1 MRTIVETKEVYT
13 YDELSDSAKQTV
25 KDWYLAE
32 RSYFGDFDE
41 MVTEDLR
48 SIFGDNMLDVQY
60 SLGYSQG
67 DGLNIYGKINAKKI
81 LDFMGSD
88 VAGELSKKYSNVLSD
103 DDKNKI
109 RQWCNE
115 YGDIHYDSVG
125 IIIVPK
131 NPSRYSYC
139 VSDMIEFAGDWATEL
154 HYYGIEDNDA
164 LFRFEQVCR
173 DLFNELCNM
182 YEKWGYEYFYEISDE
197 DLNDELCGMGME
209 FLEDGE
215 LYND

>member
-1 MRTIVETKEVYT
+1 MRTIIETKEVYT
-13 YDELSDSAKQTV
+13 YDELSDSAKQAV
-25 KDWYLAE
+25 KDWYLTE

-88 VAGELSKKYSNVLSD
+88 VAGELSKKYSNVLSN

-109 RQWCNE
+109 RQWCDK

-125 IIIVPK
+125 IIMVPK
-131 NPSRYSYC
+131 NPYRYSYC
-139 VSDMIEFAGDWATEL
+139 VSDMIEFADDWATEL
-154 HYYGIEDNDA
+154 YYYGIEDTDVLA
-164 LFRFEQVCR
+164 KFEQACR
-173 DLFNELCNM
+173 DLFKELCNM
-182 YEKWGYEYFYEISDE
+182 YERWGYEYFYEIEDDE
-197 DLNDELCGMGME
+197 MSEICSANEWE
-209 FLEDGE
+209 FYKDGQV
-215 LYND
+215 L

>member
-25 KDWYLAE
+25 KDWYLVE

-41 MVTEDLR
+41 MVIEDLR

-60 SLGYSQG
+60 SLSYSQG
-67 DGLNIYGKINAKKI
+67 DGLNIYGKINAEKI

-88 VAGELSKKYSNVLSD
+88 VAGELSKKYSDVLSD

-109 RQWCNE
+109 RKWCNE

-125 IIIVPK
+125 IITVPK
-131 NPSRYSYC
+131 NPSQYSYC

-154 HYYGIEDNDA
+154 YYYGVEDTDI
-164 LFRFEQVCR
+164 LFKFEQACR
-173 DLFNELCNM
+173 DLFQELCNM
-182 YEKWGYEYFYEISDE
+182 YAEWGYEYFYNIDDDTMSDICSVNE
-197 DLNDELCGMGME
+197 WE
-209 FLEDGE
+209 FYEDGQV
-215 LYND
+215 L

>member
-88 VAGELSKKYSNVLSD
+88 VAGELSKKYGNVLSD
-103 DDKNKI
+103 YDKNKI
-109 RQWCNE
+109 RQWCDK

-154 HYYGIEDNDA
+154 HYYGIEDTDI
-164 LFRFEQVCR
+164 LFEFEQACH
-173 DLFNELCNM
+173 DLFKELCNM
-182 YEKWGYEYFYEISDE
+182 YEKWGYEYFFEIEDDEMSDICSANE
-197 DLNDELCGMGME
+197 WE
-209 FLEDGE
+209 FYEDGQV
-215 LYND
+215 L